1 MSSHPMRPESYGCSR
16 FRKHAWRLKYTKT
29 QEIGHRAR
37 RCISQLVK
45 LGDCALNVRNIGSDI
60 CALLDAPRSY
70 PGLQRRCRSNY
81 PRLTPGVRELI
92 QPVSDVE
99 RDFAETKPLLVR
111 RLKFIE
117 RPLMA
122 QSGRSAQSRQV
133 HAEPFEIGERAMG
146 QSSLVGGPQDNPGRL
161 VRFEGLLP
169 ARCT

>member
-1 MSSHPMRPESYGCSR
+1 MTS
-16 FRKHAWRLKYTKT
+16 
-29 QEIGHRAR
+29 
-37 RCISQLVK
+37 
-45 LGDCALNVRNIGSDI
+45 LNFRNIGSDI

-70 PGLQRRCRSNY
+70 PGLQRRCRLNY

-122 QSGRSAQSRQV
+122 QSGRSDCATQSGF
-133 HAEPFEIGERAMG
+133 AEKKCPFCGCVQFPGVRSRG
-146 QSSLVGGPQDNPGRL
+146 RPPKGGPSQL
-161 VRFEGLLP
+161 QVSVRRE
-169 ARCT
+169 AV